1 MPSSSSKLLVPCGV
15 LLAVATW
22 SCASNNH
29 QVTLRRDLAGSK
41 YARQTGYFAA
51 CGTSCA
57 YEETPGQVR
66 HDSIIDEAT
75 LTGLSSN
82 ETCVDVVVRTHA
94 NDDEPLEQLSPTM
107 SVDGQSQ
114 RAVVESEVVTVID
127 LPYNGSAQVLRAES
141 VVANSFSSLS
151 IERPATLV
159 FRVIQRTGRLCS
171 PTGVRNA
178 VNVTLHN
185 PHVDFGASKG
195 LLAFAWQLT

>member
-29 QVTLRRDLAGSK
+29 QVTLRRDLVGSK
-41 YARQTGYFAA
+41 
-51 CGTSCA
+51 

-66 HDSIIDEAT
+66 HDSILDEAT
-75 LTGLSSN
+75 LTGLSSS

-94 NDDEPLEQLSPTM
+94 SDDEPLQQLSPTM

-114 RAVVESEVVTVID
+114 RAVVEAEAVTVID
-127 LPYNGSAQVLRAES
+127 LPYNGSAQVLRAEG
-141 VVANSFSSLS
+141 VVASTFSSLS